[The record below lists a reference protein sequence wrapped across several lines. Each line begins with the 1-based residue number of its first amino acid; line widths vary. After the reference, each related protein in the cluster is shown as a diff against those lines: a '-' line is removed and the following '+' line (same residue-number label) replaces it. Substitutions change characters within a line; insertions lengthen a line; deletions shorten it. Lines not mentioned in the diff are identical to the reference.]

1 MIETVMLI
9 VLGFTLAS
17 LIALL
22 IAPALWRH
30 AVKLTTS
37 KIEATLP
44 ISVADINADKDL
56 LRAEYAVEMRRLELE
71 LGKAKERAARHL
83 MERNQHTVQIG
94 TLETEIATLKNALA
108 ERTKASSVL
117 EQAVQK
123 RIPEIEAMQKQS
135 LQLIAVRDHE
145 LAERANAFN
154 NQTDSLELAQ
164 KIIHGQEQEINQ
176 LRVALESVSGDR
188 VNLWG
193 KEVSRDNERSAMAK
207 ENGKLHAELS
217 RLREDLAHLREL
229 DTADAAELRTEMHRL
244 ADLMLSGK
252 PAVKPKKLDA
262 DPELFEPEPAE
273 KKPVSKAT
281 QKKVPASKKPAAKK
295 RAQRKPAAKA
305 RKSLSERLAGLKRKK
320 QKEDA

>member
-9 VLGFTLAS
+9 VLGFTIAS

-22 IAPALWRH
+22 IAPSLWRH

-37 KIEATLP
+37 KIEATMP

-123 RIPEIEAMQKQS
+123 RIPEIEAMQEQS
-135 LQLIAVRDHE
+135 LQLIAERDRE
-145 LAERANAFN
+145 LAERSNAFN

-164 KIIHGQEQEINQ
+164 RIIHGQEQEINH
-176 LRVALESVSGDR
+176 LREALESVSGDR
-188 VNLWG
+188 VKLWG
-193 KEVSRDNERSAMAK
+193 KEVSEDKQLSTMAK

-217 RLREDLAHLREL
+217 RLREDLAQLREL
-229 DTADAAELRTEMHRL
+229 DTADAAELRSEMHRL

-252 PAVKPKKLDA
+252 PAVKPKKFDA

-273 KKPVSKAT
+273 KTPVSKAK
-281 QKKVPASKKPAAKK
+281 QKKAPASKKPAAKE
-295 RAQRKPAAKA
+295 RARRKPAAKQ
-305 RKSLSERLAGLKRKK
+305 RKSLSERLSGLKRKK

>member
-9 VLGFTLAS
+9 VLGFTIAS

-22 IAPALWRH
+22 IAPSLWRH

-37 KIEATLP
+37 KIEATMP

-83 MERNQHTVQIG
+83 MERNQNTVQIG

-108 ERTKASSVL
+108 GQTKASSVL

-123 RIPEIEAMQKQS
+123 RIPEVEALQEHS
-135 LQLIAVRDHE
+135 LKVIAARDYE
-145 LAERANAFN
+145 LAERTNAFN
-154 NQTDSLELAQ
+154 NQTDALELAQ
-164 KIIHGQEQEINQ
+164 RIIRGQEQEINR
-176 LRVALESVSGDR
+176 LREALESVSGDR

-193 KEVSRDNERSAMAK
+193 KEVSEDKERSAMAR

-217 RLREDLAHLREL
+217 RLREDLTQLREL
-229 DTADAAELRTEMHRL
+229 DTADATELRAEMHRL

-252 PAVKPKKLDA
+252 PAVKPKKFDA
-262 DPELFEPEPAE
+262 DPDLFEPEPT
-273 KKPVSKAT
+273 KKTPAGKAT
-281 QKKVPASKKPAAKK
+281 QKKAPTSKKPAAKK
-295 RAQRKPAAKA
+295 RAQRNPAAKQ
-305 RKSLSERLAGLKRKK
+305 RKSLSESLSGLNRKK